1 MQIDTKKLND
11 IFKILK
17 RNNVRYFK
25 HGDIEIHLDP
35 PDKMKRIGKSNVTKD
50 ELEESLQELQ
60 ELDDENLLIND
71 PEAYERRMASV

>member
-1 MQIDTKKLND
+1 MQIDTKQLND

-35 PDKMKRIGKSNVTKD
+35 HVNMKRIGSVTVKKD
-50 ELEESLQELQ
+50 DIEESLQELQ